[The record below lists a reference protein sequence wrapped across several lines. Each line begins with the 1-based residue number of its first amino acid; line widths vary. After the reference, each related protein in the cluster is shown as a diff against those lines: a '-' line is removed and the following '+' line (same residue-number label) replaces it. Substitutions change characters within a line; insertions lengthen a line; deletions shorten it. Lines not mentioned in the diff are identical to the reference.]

1 MSTQFETFEYLD
13 GYSLCS
19 IFYGMNQRLN
29 DLLRLCKLRT
39 EFNKHK
45 RDKKIWHTLATVIN
59 PEQSHILSIDSVI
72 IPEQCLSFIGR
83 NLVSLYIYQMNET
96 TTDRIL
102 KHLPLDNQLRTL
114 YIEKKENCCI
124 SRGNSYTRCVFFNH
138 GHKFTSLVN
147 LSLANYRILL
157 KLRRLTLTKYIWGP
171 NFVQFLQKNVPNLQS
186 LYFYPIHIS
195 PNELNPCIIK
205 NIQELDINARYN
217 FKYLQNILSILRN
230 LKRLRICW
238 EDTSSINSING
249 TQRRE
254 LIEKYFPRLK
264 HLTLEFPNGID
275 EDLAETFY
283 TKELCPTKT
292 VVMKMMVNKAESRYR
307 QVKTIYFNHQWHFKY
322 FDYCKNKNQNDNDTL
337 QSRSSSSSRTPPRS
351 TSKHQLQLQ
360 KKMRLRSHS

>member
-13 GYSLCS
+13 GYSLFS

-29 DLLRLCKLRT
+29 DLLRLYRLHI

-59 PEQSHILSIDSVI
+59 PEQCS
-72 IPEQCLSFIGR
+72 SFIGR
-83 NLVSLYIYQMNET
+83 NLVS
-96 TTDRIL
+96 
-102 KHLPLDNQLRTL
+102 
-114 YIEKKENCCI
+114 
-124 SRGNSYTRCVFFNH
+124 
-138 GHKFTSLVN
+138 FTQW
-147 LSLANYRILL
+147 
-157 KLRRLTLTKYIWGP
+157 K
-171 NFVQFLQKNVPNLQS
+171 
-186 LYFYPIHIS
+186 
-195 PNELNPCIIK
+195 
-205 NIQELDINARYN
+205 
-217 FKYLQNILSILRN
+217 
-230 LKRLRICW
+230 
-238 EDTSSINSING
+238 
-249 TQRRE
+249 E

-322 FDYCKNKNQNDNDTL
+322 FDYCKNKNQNDNYTL
-337 QSRSSSSSRTPPRS
+337 QSRSSSSSDSNTSSKSVARRRKRSSSSSRTPPRS

-360 KKMRLRSHS
+360 KKMQSRS